1 MACHAWSKS
10 GFPLQGTCELGRI
23 KGQSTGQGGNMTF
36 TRDHLFI
43 GDRWVEPE
51 GGAAMP
57 VINPATEQVIGLAPV
72 ASAKDTASVVA
83 AARQAFDEGPWSRT
97 TPKQRGEYIRA
108 AVKAAGAK
116 RIVQPA
122 ERILL
127 APRPRRCFPGD
138 KRTCHGFRDSHHE
151 AGGR

>member
-1 MACHAWSKS
+1 
-10 GFPLQGTCELGRI
+10 
-23 KGQSTGQGGNMTF
+23 MTF

-57 VINPATEQVIGLAPV
+57 VINPATEQVIGSAPV
-72 ASAKDTASVVA
+72 ASAKDTASAVA

-97 TPKQRGEYIRA
+97 TPKQRGEYIRV
-108 AVKAAGAK
+108 AVTAAGAK
-116 RIVQPA
+116 RTVQPR
-122 ERILL
+122 EMILL
-127 APRPRRCFPGD
+127 ARHPRRWRHGGT
-138 KRTCHGFRDSHHE
+138 RTWQGFRGHHHE